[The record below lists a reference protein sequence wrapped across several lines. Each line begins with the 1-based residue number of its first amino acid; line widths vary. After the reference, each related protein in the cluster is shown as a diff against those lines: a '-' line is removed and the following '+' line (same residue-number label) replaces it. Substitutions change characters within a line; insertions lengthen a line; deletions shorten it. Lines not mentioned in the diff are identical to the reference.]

1 MVIQISSDIRIW
13 IWPLFFITL
22 NIWME
27 CTAFA
32 LVIWVQQRS
41 IFPSA
46 LPNHLLNSNIKFP
59 AWELHI
65 KKAEKCPFGIRRRG
79 RWCQHWRGRLK
90 GIRERWRKMAR
101 WRKRKSFQP
110 SVQSMSFLTVV
121 HQKSAME
128 KARRFHLQCSFAY
141 LHSYAYWLGLIH
153 KWLHVRFWSVRKNA
167 RMQMLRI
174 TETDRNLVIRSSNN
188 FFSSVLC
195 ECASTSIVSVNT
207 FPHRLIDF
215 VTTPVLMVS
224 LRWGW
229 GSPLFLAFL
238 RF

>member
-1 MVIQISSDIRIW
+1 MAAFLHHAEYLNGVYSFCPCDLSAAEEYIS
-13 IWPLFFITL
+13 L
-22 NIWME
+22 
-27 CTAFA
+27 CTPK
-32 LVIWVQQRS
+32 S
-41 IFPSA
+41 PSQFEHQVSS
-46 LPNHLLNSNIKFP
+46 LRTSH
-59 AWELHI
+59 
-65 KKAEKCPFGIRRRG
+65 KKAEKFPFGIRRRG

-141 LHSYAYWLGLIH
+141 LHSHAYWLGLIH
-153 KWLHVRFWSVRKNA
+153 KWLHVRLWSLRKNA

-174 TETDRNLVIRSSNN
+174 TETDRNLVIRSSNY

-215 VTTPVLMVS
+215 VTTPVLTVS
-224 LRWGW
+224 LRW

>member
-59 AWELHI
+59 AWELHTN
-65 KKAEKCPFGIRRRG
+65 KSWEMPFRYLQNTLCQ
-79 RWCQHWRGRLK
+79 WCQHWRGRLK
-90 GIRERWRKMAR
+90 GIRERWRNMAR

-153 KWLHVRFWSVRKNA
+153 KWLHRFWSVRKNA

-174 TETDRNLVIRSSNN
+174 TETDRNLVIRSWND

-207 FPHRLIDF
+207 FHHRLIDF
-215 VTTPVLMVS
+215 VTTPVLTVS
-224 LRWGW
+224 LRW